1 MAIVNENVLDNQLE
15 IVNKKMQ
22 EYEQDLFA
30 KIDDKIKALDLD
42 FTTNKKETMVNIVRN
57 KFHRHIL
64 IACIMS

>member
-42 FTTNKKETMVNIVRN
+42 FTTNKKETMVNI
-57 KFHRHIL
+57 
-64 IACIMS
+64 